1 LYCIRKFPECRS
13 KPAIDRSIAKS
24 ITSFVGWTFW
34 GNAAVV
40 AKDQGVVML
49 LNMFFG
55 PVVNAAQGVG
65 NQVSGVVTRFV
76 SGFMTAVCPQITKSY
91 ASGDYEYLT
100 SLTNYASK
108 ISFFLLF
115 IVSLPIM
122 LNIDWV
128 LQLWLDRVP
137 AHAGELCIVFMIA
150 SLCNAVS
157 APLWM
162 NIFATGK
169 VRNYQLGLSVAYVA
183 ELIAVYVLFHT
194 GCSLVMGVSMKA
206 VLNFVVIFIRLYYT
220 PTTQPQ
226 FSLAAYARQVVLPVF
241 CAAALTVLASFPLT
255 TMVSDDVM
263 RLLTTPIVVLISL
276 AAAYFIGLTG
286 KERQSLKK
294 LINKHKK
301 HA

>member
-1 LYCIRKFPECRS
+1 
-13 KPAIDRSIAKS
+13 
-24 ITSFVGWTFW
+24 
-34 GNAAVV
+34 
-40 AKDQGVVML
+40 
-49 LNMFFG
+49 
-55 PVVNAAQGVG
+55 
-65 NQVSGVVTRFV
+65 
-76 SGFMTAVCPQITKSY
+76 
-91 ASGDYEYLT
+91 
-100 SLTNYASK
+100 
-108 ISFFLLF
+108 
-115 IVSLPIM
+115 M

-137 AHAGELCIVFMIA
+137 AHAGELCIVFIIA

-169 VRNYQLGLSVAYVA
+169 VRNYQLGLSAAYIA
-183 ELIAVYVLFHT
+183 ELVAVYVLFRM
-194 GCSLVMGVSMKA
+194 GCPLVVGVSMKA

-220 PTTQPQ
+220 HTTQPQ
-226 FSLAAYARQVVLPVF
+226 FSLTAYARGVILPVF
-241 CAAALTVLASFPLT
+241 CAATLTILASVPVT
-255 TMVSDDVM
+255 RMVSDDVT
-263 RLLTTPIVVLISL
+263 RLLTTPIVVLVSL